1 MLFKAVIFD
10 MDGLMLDT
18 EPIYRKAWQ
27 QASVECGCE
36 LSDAIYT
43 RLIGRSRKDAE
54 QIILETFGPE
64 FPLEKFRTS
73 SRKFEAIA
81 FSAASVTKKPGLD
94 DLLSFLESRRIP
106 RAVATSTEQRIAL
119 PLLAVTGL
127 IDRFDVVATGDEVA
141 SGKPSPDLFLLA
153 AKRLGVDPTACLV
166 LEDAESG
173 IIAAHSAG
181 MHVYI
186 VPDLVPPSS
195 ALERLAHATFNSLAD
210 VIRNLEIASID
221 SRPRGIDLKSLRT
234 ERLIAAPLRERDKQD
249 LVLMHQ
255 DQNVMATLGGVR
267 SEDESNR
274 WLIENLE
281 HWSRYGYGIW
291 IFRNAS
297 DGQFVGRCG
306 LRHVEVG
313 GGSEVELAYALL
325 ASYWGMGFATEM
337 TKAILKMGFEHLQ
350 MESVVAL
357 IDAANTRSRHV
368 ADKLGFRFERNVV
381 WKDLPAMLYRF
392 SRNA

>member
-1 MLFKAVIFD
+1 MLIKAVIFD

-18 EPIYRKAWQ
+18 EPLYRKAWK
-27 QASVECGCE
+27 QACSECGCE

-54 QIILETFGPE
+54 QIMLEMFGSE

-73 SRKFEAIA
+73 SRKSEAIA
-81 FSAASVTKKPGLD
+81 LSGASVTKKPGLD
-94 DLLSFLESRRIP
+94 DLLSFLESRHIL
-106 RAVATSTEQRIAL
+106 RAIATSTERNIAL

-127 IDRFDVVATGDEVA
+127 VGRFDAVATGDEVA
-141 SGKPSPDLFLLA
+141 SGKPSPDLYLLA

-173 IIAAHSAG
+173 IVAAHKAG

-186 VPDLVPPSS
+186 VPDLVPPLP
-195 ALERLAHATFNSLAD
+195 AFERLAQATFNSLAE
-210 VIRNLEIASID
+210 VTRNLEIASID
-221 SRPRGIDLKSLRT
+221 SRASGIDIKSLRT
-234 ERLIAAPLRERDKQD
+234 ERLIAVPLSERDRQD
-249 LVLMHQ
+249 LLRMHR
-255 DQNVMATLGGVR
+255 DQRVMATLGGVR

-281 HWSRYGYGIW
+281 HWSRYGFGIW
-291 IFRNAS
+291 IFRDAN

-306 LRHVEVG
+306 LRYVEVG
-313 GGSEVELAYALL
+313 GGSELELAYAIL
-325 ASYWGMGFATEM
+325 SSNWGMGFATEM
-337 TKAILKMGFEHLQ
+337 TKVILKMGLDHLQ

-357 IDAANTRSRHV
+357 IDSANTRSRRV

-392 SRNA
+392 SRDA